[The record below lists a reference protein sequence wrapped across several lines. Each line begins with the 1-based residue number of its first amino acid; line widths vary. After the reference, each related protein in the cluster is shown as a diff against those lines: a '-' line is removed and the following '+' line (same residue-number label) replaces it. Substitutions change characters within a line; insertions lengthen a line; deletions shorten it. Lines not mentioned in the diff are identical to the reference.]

1 MGVFRDRDRLLPDFP
16 IEDYWDSLPYRDFE
30 LKTLWSIFKPALE
43 DPKNSFLRVVQAV
56 GPAGSGKTCTL
67 RLFGRM
73 VEEEYVNVKHVY
85 LNLRVEGGRKTVL
98 YRNIARRIEPKLVS
112 VSLSAEET
120 LLAIVSLL
128 QSSDRR
134 VILTVDEVDYYV
146 KHFKD
151 EGVVYDLTRLNELSP
166 GRPCGFIGVV
176 LLARSRDFHRLL
188 DEAELS
194 KLGRLQLTFKPYNVQ
209 QVRDILDRRA
219 EEALNPGTYSEDVL
233 SFIADLTASPP
244 VNGDMRYALDLLL
257 YAGTLAELEGSQA
270 VKAEHVRKIHG
281 SLHPRLTSEEVMSL
295 PEEEK
300 LVLLALSRVLTVKK
314 TAYATFREVYEE
326 VQLLC
331 EEQGRKPIAEVD
343 EYLQDLSDRGI
354 VDIRGLTRIGLSGL
368 SAEDL
373 EKFLTDIVQKLKGGV
388 SEWLKTRLRKDWEAR

>member
-30 LKTLWSIFKPALE
+30 LKTLWSFFKPALE
-43 DPKNSFLRVVQAV
+43 DPKSSFLRIVQV
-56 GPAGSGKTCTL
+56 IGSAGSGKTCTL
-67 RLFGRM
+67 RLFGRK
-73 VEEEYVNVKHVY
+73 VEEEYANVKHVY
-85 LNLRVEGGRKTVL
+85 VNLRVEGGRKTVL

-194 KLGRLQLTFKPYNVQ
+194 KLGRLHLTFKPYNSQ
-209 QVRDILDRRA
+209 QIRDILDKRA
-219 EEALNPGTYSEDVL
+219 EEALNPGAYSEDVL
-233 SFIADLTASPP
+233 SFISDLTASPP

-257 YAGTLAELEGSQA
+257 YAGTLAELEGSRV

-281 SLHPRLTSEEVMSL
+281 SLHPNLTTEEVMSL

-343 EYLQDLSDRGI
+343 EYLQDLSDRGM
-354 VDIRGLTRIGLSGL
+354 VDIRRLTKIGLSGL

-388 SEWLKTRLRKDWEAR
+388 SGWLKTKLKKAWEAQ